1 MMKKCQHE
9 ICNVTIKTCILCR
22 TAYHFIKGITK
33 PNFIILWTNF
43 KHISKDCFINSK
55 KLVWFLLQQH
65 LQRILHTLIHSIRNC
80 FKWTISWQ
88 NSLPRNRIMH
98 YITMTMFT
106 RCSQSTGTWRYIF
119 FMMKKI
125 YHVRWLW
132 IKVNIQKIYIERPIR
147 YFAYMPS
154 SSYTG

>member
-1 MMKKCQHE
+1 MQKKKKRNKGALKTVSHMHGTNDSMMKKCQHE

-65 LQRILHTLIHSIRNC
+65 LQRVLHTLIHSIRNC

-119 FMMKKI
+119 F
-125 YHVRWLW
+125 
-132 IKVNIQKIYIERPIR
+132 
-147 YFAYMPS
+147 S
-154 SSYTG
+154 

>member
-1 MMKKCQHE
+1 MKKCQHE

-33 PNFIILWTNF
+33 PNFLILWTNF

-65 LQRILHTLIHSIRNC
+65 LQRVLHTLIHSIRNC

-106 RCSQSTGTWRYIF
+106 RCSQSTGTWRYTSLSQQ
-119 FMMKKI
+119 KYI
-125 YHVRWLW
+125 YPISNNTHVLVLDW
-132 IKVNIQKIYIERPIR
+132 VYISTMRKT
-147 YFAYMPS
+147 YNA
-154 SSYTG
+154 GCL

>member
-65 LQRILHTLIHSIRNC
+65 LQRVLHTLIHSIRNFC
-80 FKWTISWQ
+80 EWTISWQ

-106 RCSQSTGTWRYIF
+106 RCIQSTGTRRYILPSQQKYIYPISNNTHVLVLDRVYIF
-119 FMMKKI
+119 IMRKI
-125 YHVRWLW
+125 YNAGCL
-132 IKVNIQKIYIERPIR
+132 
-147 YFAYMPS
+147 
-154 SSYTG
+154 